1 MKKVSIVIVL
11 FLVSSC
17 TFLFGQELPIL
28 EDIELKT
35 FEDHYTTQETVTIC
49 TEEGATFETDLR
61 IITVDIA
68 PKEYAV
74 VQGTHTKDYF
84 CSIQVS
90 LAISTSD
97 GESLQEFLSYLNFES
112 GTQRLFWDHAGYPE
126 ADRASELFGYDDPVG
141 VEDDYVKVTLALH
154 SFALSEYQCADCST
168 DAATPLIFIDII
180 QFSLEISYT
189 ESQVDLIERK
199 SDVYQ
204 AAADYYEEGVDT
216 FGEAAQTNDY
226 QGAID
231 KYEEAKSSFKKAKA
245 EFDRVDDE
253 IKSKECETWIEQ
265 CDEEIDNL
273 KGVGTLREK
282 LIYIIVAI
290 VVVAGAGVLMKQ
302 LGKGKPPKEAPKKGM
317 TLRVQNAETGEDTT
331 IQVNPTDKVG
341 KIRQLA
347 ATKLSIIPSALLY
360 NGKECPPDYTAQECG
375 LTDGATV
382 KVVPRG
388 REKEG
393 KYEIKGVRAENLEK
407 LKKLEQKYREGK
419 ISKELYESLKRK
431 LES

>member
-1 MKKVSIVIVL
+1 MKKVSIVMVL
-11 FLVSSC
+11 FLVGSC
-17 TFLFGQELPIL
+17 AFLYGQELPIL
-28 EDIELKT
+28 ENVELKT
-35 FEDHYTTQETVTIC
+35 FEDHYTTQETVTIY

-97 GESLQEFLSYLNFES
+97 GESLQDFLSYLNFES

-126 ADRASELFGYDDPVG
+126 ADSAGELFGYDNPVV
-141 VEDDYVKVTLALH
+141 VEDDYIKVTLALV
-154 SFALSEYQCADCST
+154 SFTPSEYQCADCST

-180 QFSLEISYT
+180 QFRVEIAYT
-189 ESQVDLIERK
+189 ESQVNAIERK

-204 AAADYYEEGVDT
+204 AAAEYFEEGADT
-216 FGEAAQTNDY
+216 FGEASRANDY
-226 QGAID
+226 QEAMD

-253 IKSKECETWIEQ
+253 EKSKECETWIEQ

-290 VVVAGAGVLMKQ
+290 AVVAGAGVLMKQ

-317 TLRVQNAETGEDTT
+317 TLRVQNAETGEETT

-341 KIRQLA
+341 KMRQLA
-347 ATKLSIIPSALLY
+347 ATKLGIIPSALLY
-360 NGKECPPDYTAQECG
+360 NGKECPPDYTAKECG
-375 LTDGATV
+375 LTDGVTV

-393 KYEIKGVRAENLEK
+393 KDEFKDERAENLEK